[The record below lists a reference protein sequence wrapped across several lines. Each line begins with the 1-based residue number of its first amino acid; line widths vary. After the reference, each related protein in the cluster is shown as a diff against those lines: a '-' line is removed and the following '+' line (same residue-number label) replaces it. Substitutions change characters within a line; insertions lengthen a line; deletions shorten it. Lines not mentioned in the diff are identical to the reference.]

1 MHASGSTSVRLHFR
15 PDASGDGQ
23 VEAETW
29 QEALPPADWD
39 EALRLLKRINLSTTP
54 TGERLASLVTVDGFE
69 PWWFVQD
76 RLFRFTLLP
85 LTRYLPLLA
94 RLAGA
99 NEAQLIDAPA
109 EARRALRALSGRAGF
124 PRFTLAGG
132 LPIAASPSRRVAA
145 WLGQAAARLV
155 SNAALIGFR
164 LTRRDTVLYT
174 IDIVSPG
181 LDHDFRIS
189 PLYAELRRR
198 GYRYAEY
205 AHSLSPRIALGNML
219 RRRRPAVVLEAFDDD
234 PRVSYQLPRAAQ
246 PLSAAEG
253 GTLEDRV
260 LRAVALEVLGWCQ
273 ASAAR
278 YRALRR
284 ALMRQGARRAIVF
297 DDNRHNHELVAACH
311 SLGLKVL
318 GFQHGVFNRFH
329 TGTMAYGFEGA
340 RTHAFD
346 LYGVWGP
353 LFRER
358 LLAGSCLY
366 DADQVVVCGPLR
378 APHGCPPPADPAARA
393 AQKDLVRAGEKA
405 SRPRVLLVSEPLA
418 RKGEVQTYLE
428 ALIGSGRFDLCVK
441 LRPGEEP
448 AGLRAYGLDP
458 ASVRMLQT
466 ATVYEAFGQV
476 DLALGTYS
484 TVLYEAALSLIPT
497 VWLRTAIA
505 YGRELAEEG
514 LAEAAE
520 DPQHV
525 VAAVDRALRLPRE
538 ELLRRRDRIWSN
550 AADDGAR
557 RLVETGE
564 ARLWPELAHRG
575 RSR

>member
-1 MHASGSTSVRLHFR
+1 MPASGSTSVHLHFR
-15 PDASGDGQ
+15 PDASGDGR
-23 VEAETW
+23 VEADTW
-29 QEALPPADWD
+29 QEDLPPADWD

-85 LTRYLPLLA
+85 LTRYLPVLA

-109 EARRALRALSGRAGF
+109 EAQRALRPLSGRAGF
-124 PRFTLAGG
+124 PRFSFSGEV
-132 LPIAASPSRRVAA
+132 PKAASPSRRVAA
-145 WLGQAAARLV
+145 WFGRAAVRLV
-155 SNAALIGFR
+155 SDLALIGFR

-181 LDHDFRIS
+181 LDHDFRIG

-198 GYRYAEY
+198 GYRLAEY
-205 AHSLSPRIALGNML
+205 THSLSARIALGNML

-234 PRVSYQLPRAAQ
+234 PRVTYPLPRAVQ
-246 PLSAAEG
+246 PLRATQG

-284 ALMRQGARRAIVF
+284 ALMRHGARRAIVF

-340 RTHAFD
+340 RSHAFD

-358 LLAGSCLY
+358 LLAGSRLY
-366 DADQVVVCGPLR
+366 EADQVVVCGPLR
-378 APHGCPPPADPAARA
+378 APRA
-393 AQKDLVRAGEKA
+393 ERHEPVRSLG
-405 SRPRVLLVSEPLA
+405 RPRVLLVSEPLA
-418 RKGEVQTYLE
+418 RKAEVRTYLE
-428 ALIGSGRFDLCVK
+428 MLMRSERFELCVK
-441 LRPGEEP
+441 LRPGEDP
-448 AGLRAYGLDP
+448 AGLRAYGIDP
-458 ASVRMLQT
+458 ASVHVLQT
-466 ATVYEAFGQV
+466 PTVYEAFSQV

-484 TVLYEAALSLIPT
+484 TVLYEAALSLVPT

-505 YGRELAEEG
+505 YGRELAEES

-520 DPQHV
+520 DPQQV
-525 VAAVDRALRLPRE
+525 GAAVDRALRLPQE
-538 ELLRRRDRIWSN
+538 ELIRRRDRIWSN
-550 AADDGAR
+550 VAEDGAR
-557 RLVETGE
+557 RLIEMGE
-564 ARLWPELAHRG
+564 ARLWPERVRPG
-575 RSR
+575 RRR

>member
-1 MHASGSTSVRLHFR
+1 MHASGSTSARLHFR
-15 PDASGDGQ
+15 PDASGDGR
-23 VEAETW
+23 VEADTW
-29 QEALPPADWD
+29 QEDLPPADWD
-39 EALRLLKRINLSTTP
+39 EALRLLKRINLSTAP

-85 LTRYLPLLA
+85 LTRYLPVLA

-109 EARRALRALSGRAGF
+109 EARRALRPLSGRAGF
-124 PRFTLAGG
+124 PRFTFSDEVSK
-132 LPIAASPSRRVAA
+132 AASPTRRVAA
-145 WLGQAAARLV
+145 WFGQAAVRLV
-155 SNAALIGFR
+155 SGLALIGFR

-181 LDHDFRIS
+181 LDHDFRIG

-198 GYRYAEY
+198 GYHFAEY
-205 AHSLSPRIALGNML
+205 TYSLSPRIALGNML

-234 PRVSYQLPRAAQ
+234 PRITYPLPRAAQ

-260 LRAVALEVLGWCQ
+260 LRAVAVEVLGWCQ

-284 ALMRQGARRAIVF
+284 ALMRQGARRGVVF

-340 RTHAFD
+340 RSHAFD

-358 LLAGSCLY
+358 LLAGSRLY
-366 DADQVVVCGPLR
+366 EADQVVVCGPLR
-378 APHGCPPPADPAARA
+378 APQA
-393 AQKDLVRAGEKA
+393 AQPEPARNLGQ
-405 SRPRVLLVSEPLA
+405 PRVLLVSEPLA
-418 RKGEVQTYLE
+418 RKGEVQNYLE
-428 ALIGSGRFDLCVK
+428 ALIRSGRFELCVK
-441 LRPGEEP
+441 LRPGEDP

-458 ASVRMLQT
+458 ASVRVLQT
-466 ATVYEAFGQV
+466 PTVYEAFSQV

-520 DPQHV
+520 DPQQV

-538 ELLRRRDRIWSN
+538 ELIRRRDRIWSS

>member
-1 MHASGSTSVRLHFR
+1 MPASGSTSVHLHFR
-15 PDASGDGQ
+15 PDASGDGR
-23 VEAETW
+23 VEADAW
-29 QEALPPADWD
+29 HEALHPADWD

-85 LTRYLPLLA
+85 LTRYLPVLA

-109 EARRALRALSGRAGF
+109 EARRALQPLSGRAGF
-124 PRFTLAGG
+124 PRFTFVGG
-132 LPIAASPSRRVAA
+132 HAADSPSRRLSA
-145 WLGQAAARLV
+145 WLGQAAVRLV
-155 SNAALIGFR
+155 SNLALVGFR

-181 LDHDFRIS
+181 LDHDFRIG

-198 GYRYAEY
+198 GYRFAEY
-205 AHSLSPRIALGNML
+205 THSLSPRMALGNML
-219 RRRRPAVVLEAFDDD
+219 RLRRPAVVLEAFDDD
-234 PRVSYQLPRAAQ
+234 PRATYPLPRAAQ
-246 PLSAAEG
+246 PMGAAEG
-253 GTLEDRV
+253 GTLEDRM

-284 ALMRQGARRAIVF
+284 ALVRQGARRAIVF

-311 SLGLKVL
+311 SLGLTVL

-340 RTHAFD
+340 RSHAFD

-358 LLAGSCLY
+358 LLAGSHLY
-366 DADQVVVCGPLR
+366 EADRVVVCGPLR
-378 APHGCPPPADPAARA
+378 APRAERPEPARS
-393 AQKDLVRAGEKA
+393 LG
-405 SRPRVLLVSEPLA
+405 RPRVLLVSEPLA
-418 RKGEVQTYLE
+418 RKAEVRNYLE
-428 ALIGSGRFDLCVK
+428 MLIRSGRFELCVK
-441 LRPGEEP
+441 LRPGEDP
-448 AGLRAYGLDP
+448 TGLRAYGIDP
-458 ASVRMLQT
+458 ASVHLLQT
-466 ATVYEAFGQV
+466 PTVYEAFSQV

-484 TVLYEAALSLIPT
+484 TVLYEAALSLIPA

-505 YGRELAEEG
+505 YGRELAEES

-520 DPQHV
+520 DPQQV
-525 VAAVDRALRLPRE
+525 VAAVDRALRLPQE
-538 ELLRRRDRIWSN
+538 ELRRRRDRIWSN
-550 AADDGAR
+550 ATEDGAR
-557 RLVETGE
+557 RLIETGE
-564 ARLWPELAHRG
+564 ARLWPELVHQG

>member
-1 MHASGSTSVRLHFR
+1 MPASGSTSARLHFQ
-15 PDASGDGQ
+15 PDASGDGR
-23 VEAETW
+23 VEADTW
-29 QEALPPADWD
+29 QEDLPPADWD
-39 EALRLLKRINLSTTP
+39 EALRLLKRINMSTAP

-85 LTRYLPLLA
+85 LTRYLPVLA

-109 EARRALRALSGRAGF
+109 EARRALRPLSGRAGF
-124 PRFTLAGG
+124 PRFSFSGMV
-132 LPIAASPSRRVAA
+132 PEAASPTRRIAA
-145 WLGQAAARLV
+145 WFGRAAVRLV
-155 SNAALIGFR
+155 SDLALIGFR

-181 LDHDFRIS
+181 LHHDFRIG

-198 GYRYAEY
+198 GYRFAEY
-205 AHSLSPRIALGNML
+205 THSLSPRMALGNML

-234 PRVSYQLPRAAQ
+234 PRVTYPLPRAAQ
-246 PLSAAEG
+246 PLSATQG

-284 ALMRQGARRAIVF
+284 ALVRQGARRGVVF
-297 DDNRHNHELVAACH
+297 DDNRHNLELVAACH

-340 RTHAFD
+340 RSHAFD

-358 LLAGSCLY
+358 LLAGSRLY
-366 DADQVVVCGPLR
+366 EADQVVVCGPLR
-378 APHGCPPPADPAARA
+378 APRAERHEPARS
-393 AQKDLVRAGEKA
+393 LG
-405 SRPRVLLVSEPLA
+405 RPRVLLVSEPLA
-418 RKGEVQTYLE
+418 RKAEVRTYLE
-428 ALIGSGRFDLCVK
+428 MLVGCGRFELCVK
-441 LRPGEEP
+441 LRPGEDP
-448 AGLRAYGLDP
+448 AGLRAYGIDP
-458 ASVRMLQT
+458 ASVHVLQT
-466 ATVYEAFGQV
+466 PTVYEAFSQV

-505 YGRELAEEG
+505 YGRELAEES

-520 DPQHV
+520 DPQQV
-525 VAAVDRALRLPRE
+525 VAAVDRALRLPHE
-538 ELLRRRDRIWSN
+538 ELIRRRDRIWSN
-550 AADDGAR
+550 AAEDGAR
-557 RLVETGE
+557 RLIEMGE
-564 ARLWPELAHRG
+564 ARLWPERVHPG
-575 RSR
+575 RRR